1 MRLICKR
8 NLKKNKYEGLNK
20 YRTVTL
26 GRCLSGNVLAIML
39 TTANLR
45 EASSA
50 RNILMRLSAI
60 VTSVDFQATPCE
72 LIRQFRDQ
80 RSNVTSHSELLPD
93 FVYLGSLY

>member
-8 NLKKNKYEGLNK
+8 NLKKNEYEDLNI

-26 GRCLSGNVLAIML
+26 GRCLSSDVLAIML

-50 RNILMRLSAI
+50 RNIHMRLSAI
-60 VTSVDFQATPCE
+60 VISVDFQATPCE

-80 RSNVTSHSELLPD
+80 RSNVTSHSEL
-93 FVYLGSLY
+93 